1 VDRQFHATDSAVHM
15 IQTTGK
21 IISSVTDGL
30 KDRPLALA
38 LVLVNVLFL
47 IMTSGLL
54 YSVNEHGLRR
64 DKLISDLVANCQ
76 PTR

>member
-1 VDRQFHATDSAVHM
+1 M

-21 IISSVTDGL
+21 IISSVADGL

-38 LVLVNVLFL
+38 LVVVNVLFL

-64 DKLISDLVANCQ
+64 DKLISDLIQLCS
-76 PTR
+76 PKRGD

>member
-1 VDRQFHATDSAVHM
+1 M

-21 IISSVTDGL
+21 IIGHVADGL

-64 DKLISDLVANCQ
+64 DKLVADLVANCQ

>member
-1 VDRQFHATDSAVHM
+1 M

-21 IISSVTDGL
+21 IVGHLTEGL

-47 IMTSGLL
+47 AVTSGVL
-54 YSVNEHGLRR
+54 YSVKQTGERR
-64 DKLISDLVANCQ
+64 DKLISDLIQLCS
-76 PTR
+76 PKRGD